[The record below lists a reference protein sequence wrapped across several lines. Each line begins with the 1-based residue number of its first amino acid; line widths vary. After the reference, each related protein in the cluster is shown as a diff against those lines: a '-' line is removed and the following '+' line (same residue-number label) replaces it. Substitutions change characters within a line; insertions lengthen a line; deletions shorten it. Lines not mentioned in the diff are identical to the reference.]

1 MTMTYMKNGETLALD
16 AAACIGCGACVEVC
30 PHAVY
35 RIESG
40 KAIIERRETC
50 MECGAC
56 ARNCPVGAI
65 SVEAG
70 VGCAGAIIIGKLRGT
85 APTCGTTPDCGGGAS
100 KGGAAPNE
108 PTCGDGAKDCCGSKT
123 KSRSCC

>member
-1 MTMTYMKNGETLALD
+1 MTLTYMKNGETLALD
-16 AAACIGCGACVEVC
+16 DGACIGCGACVDVC
-30 PHAVY
+30 PHAVF

-40 KAIIERRETC
+40 KALIKRRETC

-65 SVEAG
+65 SVKAG

-85 APTCGTTPDCGGGAS
+85 APDCGGEA
-100 KGGAAPNE
+100 
-108 PTCGDGAKDCCGSKT
+108 CCESGKT
-123 KSRSCC
+123 ESCC